1 MAGERLAGKKAEL
14 ERSVRAVSDLRR
26 ELSAN
31 AAASRQSVAGLAA
44 LSEREDA
51 LRTERSERE
60 TQKKEIETKI
70 AELDGRNTRAATRME
85 RQLLRSQKSQ
95 TTFDTLTRDELVAR
109 TEIEKT
115 RERLADL
122 ISANEEKY
130 PYPADF
136 TPGDESAEKLEN
148 SARYVE
154 RQLREL
160 GDVNMGAL
168 SEDQSLAERLEYLGG
183 QLADVQKGMDG
194 LKELIA
200 NTDKQA
206 GTLFNNALVKIDK
219 RFDELFQRLF
229 GGGEAHLRAQPEMD
243 LWETGVEIVARP
255 PGKKTLFLA
264 QLSGGE
270 QSLTALSLL
279 FASMEVAKVPLAVLD
294 EVDAALAEANLTRFA
309 QMVADY
315 SKNLQVIAMTHRR
328 QTMEHA
334 EVMYGVT
341 MSEPGLS
348 QIVSVKVDQ
357 WE

>member
-1 MAGERLAGKKAEL
+1 
-14 ERSVRAVSDLRR
+14 VRTVSDLRR
-26 ELSAN
+26 ALSAN
-31 AAASRQSVAGLAA
+31 TAQSREAVAKLAA
-44 LSEREDA
+44 LD
-51 LRTERSERE
+51 ERE
-60 TQKKEIETKI
+60 TAIHQEKNERESEKKEIETRV
-70 AELDGRNTRAATRME
+70 AELDGRNTRAAARME
-85 RQLLRSQKSQ
+85 RQLLRSQKAQ
-95 TTFDTLTRDELVAR
+95 ATFDTLTRDELMAR

-130 PYPADF
+130 PYPDGF

-148 SARYVE
+148 SCRYVE
-154 RQLREL
+154 RALREL

-168 SEDQSLAERLEYLGG
+168 SEDQSLAERLEYLGS
-183 QLADVQKGMDG
+183 QLDDVQKGIDD
-194 LKELIA
+194 LKALIA
-200 NTDKQA
+200 STDKQA

-229 GGGEAHLRAQPEMD
+229 GGGEAHLRAQSEMD
-243 LWETGVEIVARP
+243 LWETGVEIIARP
-255 PGKKTLFLA
+255 PGKKSLFLA

-294 EVDAALAEANLTRFA
+294 EVDAALDEANLTRFA